1 MLQGKERGTL
11 ADIFRA
17 DIEPIRPLTRTRAFE
32 YDGVMLRDK
41 AHRRPGIGGCV
52 ALFAAVM
59 LFGAG
64 GAAGASQSV
73 RKQEPGVSVPA
84 AARRGIAL
92 ATRGHCIEALSIL
105 DPAMPRITGKQLLHD
120 AALASAQCGMTLDR
134 ENTVAEDLIVLNR
147 NFPDDPKVLYITTR
161 YYSELAN
168 RSAHKLLRIAPSSA
182 EAGEILA
189 EALQSQGRMDE
200 AADEYRKIL
209 AKYPNQ
215 PGIHYML
222 GRIILAKP
230 ISPAVAASARTEFEA
245 ELKINPTSPAA
256 EFMLGEIDW
265 RTHDL
270 NQAIE
275 HFSRAVT
282 DDESF
287 AQGYLGLGIAYNAA
301 AKYSQAVAPL
311 EKYVRMDASDPAGHY
326 QLAIAYARTGHKTES
341 ARQLALLRET
351 TASKTKNGV
360 PTTAQDMM
368 QPH

>member
-1 MLQGKERGTL
+1 MLTG
-11 ADIFRA
+11 
-17 DIEPIRPLTRTRAFE
+17 
-32 YDGVMLRDK
+32 K
-41 AHRRPGIGGCV
+41 AHHRLGISGFIAFFV
-52 ALFAAVM
+52 AVL
-59 LFGAG
+59 LCEAG
-64 GAAGASQSV
+64 GALCAPQTA
-73 RKQEPGVSVPA
+73 RKQQRDVSGPA
-84 AARRGIAL
+84 TARRGIAL
-92 ATRGHCIEALSIL
+92 ATRGYCGEALSIL
-105 DPAMPRITGKQLLHD
+105 QPAIPRITDKQLLHD
-120 AALASAQCGMTLDR
+120 AALASAQCGMTVDR

-147 NFPDDPKVLYITTR
+147 NFPNDPKVLYITTR

-230 ISPAVAASARTEFEA
+230 ISPTVAASARREFEA
-245 ELKINPTSPAA
+245 ELKIDPTSPAS

-265 RTHDL
+265 RTHNLD
-270 NQAIE
+270 QAIE

-282 DDESF
+282 DDASF

-301 AKYSQAVAPL
+301 AKYSQALTPL
-311 EKYVRMDASDPAGHY
+311 EKYVQMNASDPAGHY
-326 QLAIAYARTGHKTES
+326 QLAIAYARTGHKAES

-351 TASKTKNGV
+351 TASKTKNGI
-360 PTTAQDMM
+360 PTTSQDMM